1 MHMGTTWAWLLP
13 KSQTSVHP
21 HAHGDNATPR
31 SVLPLRLSV
40 HPHAHGD
47 NAIVSRWWWRHQR
60 FTPMHMG
67 TTQNGDE
74 AEPAATGSPP
84 CTWGQREPVPPY
96 PAGTRFTPMH
106 MGTTEPHWLGFPISP
121 GSPPCTWGQRMFER
135 RRGGRHRFT
144 PMHMGTTVRP
154 RAAKPCCAV
163 HPHAHGDNKTRI
175 LPIHTH
181 RGSPPCTWGQ
191 RRLGSR
197 PGGEP
202 SVHPHAHGD
211 NDAPGG
217 RPAGRDRFTPMH
229 MGTTAPGSKRAME
242 PGGSPPCTWGQR
254 PPQIVGR
261 RSLRFTPMHMGT
273 TPCSPPPP
281 SARTVHP
288 HAHGDNALQK
298 FLAGKQGGSPPCTWG
313 QRRPAQAGRARTR
326 FTPMHMGTTHPPM
339 TEAERLRGSPPCTW
353 GQRPRRE
360 PMAKPIRFT
369 PMHMGTTSQ
378 GRWVSTGVSVHPHAH
393 GDNSGGPGLM
403 LGLVGSPPCTWG
415 QRLTT
420 D

>member
-1 MHMGTTWAWLLP
+1 MHMGTTRTASAQL
-13 KSQTSVHP
+13 T
-21 HAHGDNATPR
+21 
-31 SVLPLRLSV
+31 
-40 HPHAHGD
+40 
-47 NAIVSRWWWRHQR
+47 QR
-60 FTPMHMG
+60 
-67 TTQNGDE
+67 
-74 AEPAATGSPP
+74 TGSPP
-84 CTWGQREPVPPY
+84 CTWGQRGRGSCRSPRR
-96 PAGTRFTPMH
+96 RFTPMH
-106 MGTTEPHWLGFPISP
+106 MGTTRHRGVFCLCGFRFTPMHMGTTRLFLGGGGGIS
-121 GSPPCTWGQRMFER
+121 GSPPCTWGQRR
-135 RRGGRHRFT
+135 T
-144 PMHMGTTVRP
+144 GTRP
-154 RAAKPCCAV
+154 SRPPPV
-163 HPHAHGDNKTRI
+163 HPHAHGDNENQFRLIQPARGSPPCTWGQRNLTGSGFRFHPVHPHAHGDNACSSVAAAAAI
-175 LPIHTH
+175 
-181 RGSPPCTWGQ
+181 GSPPCTWGQ